1 MKQPFLRSALHI
13 RISLILLLAVLA
25 HFLLFVDNQPVL
37 QSSAAVVLM
46 TIAPGLLLAALIL
59 GRDGEHIP
67 LGEWLS
73 YGAGIGFGIG
83 AGVVFMLGMLPGAPT
98 QGLLLAAFDAII
110 LVLSVLLWVK
120 ASHPK
125 DHTRPHTDTRSS
137 WLFVIAVSLTLLL
150 AMGLRLINLGYSQ
163 LQGDEA
169 TPIVRASAFVQ
180 DGEEVVFLQPRGPLD
195 TLIPAGVMVLVGVR
209 SELALRLPF
218 ALASILAV
226 GAVISLGVLLGGRLV
241 GVVSGLM
248 LALDGFAIGFGR
260 VMHYESVIL
269 LTTIA
274 CIIAL
279 HRIWMLQRAST
290 PFNERLARRY
300 VWSAALLA
308 ATAMLAHYDGAIVLI
323 VGGYLIFE
331 WWRAGMS
338 ARQLGRIILAP
349 GAFALGVVTAFYM
362 AFVLHP
368 NFGETLERYSESLI
382 DDGGFLVNNLLV
394 YVELAGFY
402 YGAVQF
408 YFLALI
414 VWMAACLPF
423 WRQRHRWWS
432 AMLVGMGLALPV
444 ILISA
449 SSFAIPFDSTAVW
462 TFVMGIGL
470 VLTPSIPV
478 QNRLLWIWFGAP
490 FFAAL
495 FLTAQ
500 PGLHFYLFSPPLALL
515 VGATIADL
523 HQRSSGLRSPNRAQ
537 WSLIAALLVLTAIN
551 TVHLY
556 RLFISPAEHAMQ
568 TKTEQ
573 SAPWLWPTAMLNSPI
588 LYYGMPYDGGWRTIE
603 ALYANGVLQGSY
615 LSNIDR
621 WITDWYTHGAEFCR
635 QQPDYVIVDRFS
647 QPESAQRIE
656 AKMSEDYSLHAI
668 VTANDEARL
677 LIYSRSAAAAPR
689 VFDVEDA
696 DLSPSN
702 TDRPT
707 IPITPWSGTAP
718 MEPLAVRFGDDLA
731 LTGVRVD
738 LSPSGVADAASVLH
752 GGEHLSISLGWRLLQ
767 ETQREYTVFL
777 QLIDANAVKA
787 GQRDVMPACNAGET
801 TEWRADKEII
811 GFYRLAVDSDPPP
824 GVYSLIVGIYDAVNQ
839 ERLNVYNKDG
849 VLLGDAVKLRDIRI
863 E

>member
-1 MKQPFLRSALHI
+1 MKQRFLRSASHI
-13 RISLILLLAVLA
+13 RTSLILLLAVLA
-25 HFLLFVDNQPVL
+25 HLLLFVDNQPAL
-37 QSSAAVVLM
+37 RGSAAFVLM
-46 TIAPGLLLAALIL
+46 IFAPGLLLAALL
-59 GRDGEHIP
+59 LEHDGGQLTP
-67 LGEWLS
+67 GEWLS

-83 AGVVFMLGMLPGAPT
+83 AGLVFVLGMLPGSLT
-98 QGLLLAAFDAII
+98 QMMLLTAFDTII
-110 LVLSVLLWVK
+110 LALSVLLWVK
-120 ASHPK
+120 ASHQK
-125 DHTRPHTDTRSS
+125 DHAWLHTDTRPPR
-137 WLFVIAVSLTLLL
+137 LFVIVVSLILLL
-150 AMGLRLINLGYSQ
+150 TVGLRLTNLGYSQ

-180 DGEEVVFLQPRGPLD
+180 DGEDAVFLQPRGPLD
-195 TLIPAGVMVLVGVR
+195 ALIPAGVMVLAGVR

-218 ALASILAV
+218 ALASVLAV

-241 GVVSGLM
+241 GIVSGLM
-248 LALDGFAIGFGR
+248 LTLDGFAIGFGR

-269 LTTIA
+269 LTTVA
-274 CIIAL
+274 CVMAL
-279 HRIWMLQRAST
+279 HRVWMLQRAST
-290 PFNERLARRY
+290 PLDEKLAQRY

-323 VGGYLIFE
+323 AGGYLIFE
-331 WWRAGMS
+331 WWRAGMR

-349 GAFALGVVTAFYM
+349 GAVALGIVAAFYVT
-362 AFVLHP
+362 FVLHP

-382 DDGGFLVNNLLV
+382 EDAGFLVNNLLV
-394 YVELAGFY
+394 YAELTGFY

-414 VWMAACLPF
+414 VWVAACLPF
-423 WRQRHRWWS
+423 WRQRQRWWG
-432 AMLVGMGLALPV
+432 AMLMGITLALPV
-444 ILISA
+444 ILIVA
-449 SSFAIPFDSTAVW
+449 SSFTLPFDLLALW
-462 TFVMGIGL
+462 TFMMGIGL
-470 VLTPSIPV
+470 VLAPSVPV

-515 VGATIADL
+515 IGATIADL
-523 HQRSSGLRSPNRAQ
+523 HQRASGLRSPNRARR
-537 WSLIAALLVLTAIN
+537 SLIAGLLVLTTIS

-556 RLFISPAEHAMQ
+556 RLFISTAEHAMQ

-573 SAPWLWPTAMLNSPI
+573 SAPWLWPTSTMSSPL

-603 ALYANGVLQGSY
+603 TLYANGALQGSY

-635 QQPDYVIVDRFS
+635 HQPDYVIVDRFS
-647 QPESAQRIE
+647 QPESAQRIG
-656 AKMSEDYSLHAI
+656 AKMSDDYSLHAI
-668 VTANDEARL
+668 ITANHEPRL
-677 LIYSRSAAAAPR
+677 LIYGRGVAAAPKA
-689 VFDVEDA
+689 FDIEDA
-696 DLSPSN
+696 DLFPSN

-718 MEPLAVRFGDDLA
+718 MEPLALRFGDDLA

-738 LSPSGVADAASVLH
+738 LSPSGVADAASVVH

-767 ETQREYTVFL
+767 ETQREYTMFL

-787 GQRDVMPACNAGET
+787 GQRDAMPACNAGET
-801 TEWRADKEII
+801 TDWRVGKEIT
-811 GFYRLAVDSDPPP
+811 GFYRLAMDSDTPP
-824 GVYSLIVGIYDAVNQ
+824 GVYSLIVGIYDTANQ